1 MRYRS
6 VADYFDKA
14 AAGLENGKAAAS
26 CILGQM
32 FRRMETEADKEAF
45 AVTVPPENLNA
56 LLKLLDAG
64 KLRMNLVKSTLEK
77 MLDTGK
83 PLSAFLTEKDLAGID
98 DKQLDALCHEAL
110 QENPKAAEDYR
121 AGKEKAVKS
130 LVGYVMKSTRGRAD
144 AQKTEAL
151 LKQLIAAEA

>member
-1 MRYRS
+1 
-6 VADYFDKA
+6 
-14 AAGLENGKAAAS
+14 
-26 CILGQM
+26 
-32 FRRMETEADKEAF
+32 
-45 AVTVPPENLNA
+45 
-56 LLKLLDAG
+56 
-64 KLRMNLVKSTLEK
+64 